1 MPKKAKELPEVAI
14 RRLMHGVSRS
24 EKPCKV
30 KHPVGGVSGLYL
42 QCNPPV
48 GGEKVGSR
56 QWILRARVGSARH
69 EFGLGSYP
77 TIPTQKA
84 REAARALKVDIANGI
99 DPKAAKAA
107 AKAKIVEAQSKQ
119 LTFRQ
124 AAARYA
130 IKRAQEYKTA
140 KQAQRLNNQ
149 LDTYVLPYIGCMSRA
164 HRELCS

>member
-1 MPKKAKELPEVAI
+1 MGKCQKKAKELPEVAI
-14 RRLMHGVSRS
+14 RRLMHGISRS

-48 GGEKVGSR
+48 GGEKVWSR

-84 REAARALKVDIANGI
+84 RGAARALKVDIANGI

-107 AKAKIVEAQSKQ
+107 AKAKMVKGLFAKKKLKVVHTPWHSPFGSHFPDPRLKSSQS
-119 LTFRQ
+119 F
-124 AAARYA
+124 YN
-130 IKRAQEYKTA
+130 E
-140 KQAQRLNNQ
+140 
-149 LDTYVLPYIGCMSRA
+149 DS
-164 HRELCS
+164 EEE